1 MGAKAK
7 TAEEKARNDSAEFK
21 ISNQIF
27 KRRVKKT
34 KRSIIQSSKK
44 ISWNTTLFFSFFF
57 WKTTLLRTFP
67 SLRLNGGK
75 KEMRESE
82 KKERRVM
89 FY

>member
-44 ISWNTTLFFSFFF
+44 NKLKHNTFFF
-57 WKTTLLRTFP
+57 FFFEKQHFLELFLLLDSTAAKIR
-67 SLRLNGGK
+67 
-75 KEMRESE
+75 
-82 KKERRVM
+82 
-89 FY
+89 

>member
-44 ISWNTTLFFSFFF
+44 ISWNTETLSAAFSIFPIQLMLGVVMCLERKFALWPF
-57 WKTTLLRTFP
+57 NDLCVLSTT
-67 SLRLNGGK
+67 
-75 KEMRESE
+75 
-82 KKERRVM
+82 
-89 FY
+89 

>member
-44 ISWNTTLFFSFFF
+44 IS
-57 WKTTLLRTFP
+57 
-67 SLRLNGGK
+67 
-75 KEMRESE
+75 
-82 KKERRVM
+82 
-89 FY
+89 

>member
-44 ISWNTTLFFSFFF
+44 KIS
-57 WKTTLLRTFP
+57 
-67 SLRLNGGK
+67 
-75 KEMRESE
+75 
-82 KKERRVM
+82 
-89 FY
+89 